1 MARYGLYHYIDVIMT
16 TMASQITS
24 LTIVYSTVYLG
35 YELSDR
41 SDICQT
47 GSVAAKAPVKFQND
61 AEFFKAYLVVQG
73 LARSHDKTS
82 HHSCHMES
90 WFFTETK
97 SALHILV
104 VIISGDNSKNRALN
118 IWDAL
123 DICFTDREHSM
134 NRF

>member
-1 MARYGLYHYIDVIMT
+1 M
-16 TMASQITS
+16 
-24 LTIVYSTVYLG
+24 
-35 YELSDR
+35 
-41 SDICQT
+41 
-47 GSVAAKAPVKFQND
+47 GSVAAKALVKFQND

-82 HHSCHMES
+82 HHSCHMDEPWS
-90 WFFTETK
+90 FTETK

-104 VIISGDNSKNRALN
+104 AIISGDNSKNGALN
-118 IWDAL
+118 IRDAL